1 MKKQCILTALLF
13 ACLFALVLAACD
25 GEERESASEG
35 APSDTSSYPSE
46 SESESESASE
56 SEGESESESES
67 AKPVPTESVLRFEL
81 NQAGDGYILV
91 GYEFLMADTV
101 IPTEHNGL
109 PVLAIA
115 EGAFKA
121 CSQLE
126 SVRFGHESRVETI
139 GESAFAGCYS
149 LQTIDLPSTLT
160 SIGGRAFEGCN
171 RLAVT
176 SYGGA
181 RYLGNEENPYLLLLK
196 AESVTLTSCQVHAE
210 TRLIDQSAFGSCS
223 KLTSLTFEGES
234 QVIFIGQNAFAG
246 CSSLREIT
254 LPRGVKV
261 LGGQVFRNCRQLVS
275 VSIPA
280 DSALEVIGT
289 GAFTG
294 CSMLES
300 LSIPKSVRSL
310 GTDAFKGCDK
320 LLHTESEGAYYL
332 TDDAGALTVL
342 MGVKDRNLTEFTV
355 PDSVRV
361 IYQNAFAKCASL
373 ARVSFGAASLLQTL
387 GCNAFAECT
396 SLEALTLPSDM
407 CELGFGAFS
416 GCSALRE
423 LTIPFAFTTQGA
435 ALSHFGA
442 LFGATSYL
450 EQAAFIPENLCRVT
464 ICGGRLGASAFY
476 ECAGL
481 RDIILLDGVYEI
493 GDFAFMGC
501 AGITVLN
508 IPKTVEKIGN
518 YAFLQCA
525 ALTAI
530 TVDADNAVYCAVG
543 GCLIDKQKKEL
554 LKGFSD
560 SVIPQDMGLVRI
572 APYAFYGCTGLQSV
586 QVPDGVKTIGF
597 AAFGGCSSLC
607 ELELPSTL
615 ASINGSAFEGC
626 LALATLSVPCSVTVI
641 GESAFAGCISLS
653 ALVFEEG
660 SMLRGIGAHAFG
672 DCIALVSA
680 TIPSKVEK
688 IGDGIFLGCTA
699 LISLSIQEGNECY
712 ISIGD
717 AVIEIASKTLVQGCQ
732 STVIADDGSVVRIG
746 RQAFYGMT
754 PITRMEI
761 PSSIT
766 SIGAEAFLGCTSL
779 AELVFDGSCDEW
791 AQIDKFAS
799 SFDSTVF
806 YTVRCTDGFAS

>member
-1 MKKQCILTALLF
+1 MKKQCILTVLLF
-13 ACLFALVLAACD
+13 ACLCALLLAACD
-25 GEERESASEG
+25 GGERESASEG

-56 SEGESESESES
+56 SESESESES

-126 SVRFGHESRVETI
+126 SVRFGHGSRVETI

-196 AESVTLTSCQVHAE
+196 AESVTLTSCQVHE
-210 TRLIDQSAFGSCS
+210 DTRLVDQSAFGSCS

-246 CSSLREIT
+246 CSSLKEFT

-261 LGGQVFRNCRQLVS
+261 LGGQAFRNCRQLVS
-275 VSIPA
+275 VSIAA

-310 GTDAFKGCDK
+310 GADAFKGCDK

-355 PDSVRV
+355 PDSVRA
-361 IYQNAFAKCASL
+361 IYQNAFAKCALL
-373 ARVSFGAASLLQTL
+373 ARVSFGEASGLQTL

-396 SLEALTLPSDM
+396 SLEVLTLPSDM

-423 LTIPFAFTTQGA
+423 LTVPFAFTTQGA
-435 ALSHFGA
+435 TLSHFGA

-450 EQAAFIPENLCRVT
+450 DQAAFIPEDLCRVT

-476 ECAGL
+476 ECVCL
-481 RDIILLDGVYEI
+481 RDIILLDGVCEI

-501 AGITVLN
+501 AGITALN

-530 TVDADNAVYCAVG
+530 TVDAENTVYCAVD

-554 LKGFSD
+554 LKGFSS

-586 QVPDGVKTIGF
+586 QIPRGVEVIGF
-597 AAFGGCSSLC
+597 AAFGGCSSLS
-607 ELELPSTL
+607 ELKLPSTL
-615 ASINGSAFEGC
+615 AEIDGSAFEGC
-626 LALATLSVPCSVTVI
+626 HALVALSVPCGVTVI
-641 GESAFAGCISLS
+641 GESAFAGCTSLS
-653 ALVFEEG
+653 SLVFEEG
-660 SMLRGIGAHAFG
+660 SMLREIGTHAFG
-672 DCIALVSA
+672 DCTALVSV
-680 TIPSKVEK
+680 TIPGKVEK

-699 LISLSIQEGNECY
+699 LTSLAVQEGNECY

-717 AVIEIASKTLVQGCQ
+717 ALIEIASKTLVQGCQ
-732 STVIADDGSVVRIG
+732 STVIADDGSVERIG

-766 SIGAEAFLGCTSL
+766 AIGAEAFLGCTSL
-779 AELVFDGSCDEW
+779 GEIVFDGSCDEW